1 MRKPSI
7 EMIERK
13 RKKRKEKKRKEKKRK
28 AASAARILLADSA
41 SCFI

>member
-13 RKKRKEKKRKEKKRK
+13 RKNRKEKKRKEAKR
-28 AASAARILLADSA
+28 SISRLADSA